1 MLRFLYVNI
10 YSFLIGCAGILTL
23 IVPFYKISKWI
34 LVIQIIAAIK
44 LLIVS
49 AKLFSAWEDKKR
61 KMDILI
67 KRNQDEFRP
76 DTFIVYMQAP
86 CGRLIV
92 HQVLRDLHKQ
102 REYKGLLKL
111 QKPLLERVRNNCMSK
126 ETKAVIFINKD
137 FT

>member
-1 MLRFLYVNI
+1 M
-10 YSFLIGCAGILTL
+10 IGCAGILTL